1 MRLSEEGYRTM
12 KPKVLFIGGG
22 RRKELAKKFIER
34 GFDVFSYEVDQYCPI
49 SKVANIIHGVKW
61 KNDQIINDIEENIK
75 KYKID
80 ISIPLQ
86 DEAIFACSEVSNII
100 CSFRESANICFDKI
114 AFENFMLSDQIL
126 KQYYPFLGED
136 KHNVIKKYRY
146 GYGSKNIYKINKLT
160 EEKDGDFVYQ
170 KIIEGTEYTVDCY
183 FDKNNKFFKGISR
196 TRERVA
202 DGEVIDSRI
211 KINTPLIETSK
222 LIGEKLKLKGPICMQ
237 YIISNQDS
245 RPYLFEINARFGGG
259 SSFSI
264 EAGLDMID
272 MIKKEYITNES
283 ILSENYPLKEIAL
296 RRSLEDN
303 YFNIN

>member
-1 MRLSEEGYRTM
+1 MPRLM
-12 KPKVLFIGGG
+12 KPRVLFIGGG

-34 GFDVFSYEVDQYCPI
+34 SFEVFSYEVDQLCPI
-49 SKVANIIHGVKW
+49 SKVCNVISGVKW
-61 KNDQIINDIEENIK
+61 RDKRIIDDIEENIK

-86 DEAIFACSEVSNII
+86 DEAIFTCSSVSNII
-100 CSFRESANICFDKI
+100 CSSSESANICFDKVE
-114 AFENFMLSDQIL
+114 FENFMLSDDST
-126 KQYYPFLGED
+126 KKYYPFLGED
-136 KHNVIKKYRY
+136 KANVIKKYRF
-146 GYGSKNIYKINKLT
+146 GYGSKNIYKINQL
-160 EEKDGDFVYQ
+160 EEDKDANFVYQ

-202 DGEVIDSRI
+202 DGEVIDSKIKMNDDLLRI
-211 KINTPLIETSK
+211 SK
-222 LIGEKLKLKGPICMQ
+222 MIGERLKLKGPICMQ
-237 YIISNQDS
+237 YIISEKDLS
-245 RPYLFEINARFGGG
+245 PYIFEINARFGGG
-259 SSFSI
+259 SSFSV

-272 MIKKEYITNES
+272 MIKKEHINKEP
-283 ILSENYPLKEIAL
+283 ILSESYPIKQIAL